1 MLLFDWLRADAQEHP
16 DKPAAIF
23 SGVKNE
29 ALARVSFSELD
40 SRSDRIAAF
49 LQDQGVG
56 PGDRVALLCDNTLSG
71 LCWFWGVLKTGAA
84 TVDVPGLA
92 GRETI
97 QGVLDEARPKAIC
110 IDPGPMKKH
119 VAVDGGLALPSLVLC
134 TAEGA
139 EMALQRKLTVRTLE
153 EVLVSEG
160 RPAPPNIDENA
171 PALIVYTSGTTGRP
185 NGVMLSH
192 RNFASNLLAGNEMMG
207 LSSEDS
213 ILVAVP
219 LHYIHGR
226 MQLLWHAMIGGTV
239 VFSSG
244 FAFPQKV
251 LQELTEFATTGFSGV
266 PYHFK
271 QLMDR
276 SKMAKTPPESLRY
289 VLITGGALPIDELK
303 RLDEMLPN
311 TGLHIAYGQTEAS
324 PRITYI
330 GPDEL
335 FVKAQD
341 GKFSVGKA
349 LPGTT
354 LEILGNDEQPVGPNQ
369 IGEVAAGGP
378 NIMLGYVS
386 GDHVSLGKIDA
397 QGRLRT
403 GDLAYLDDDGHLFLQ
418 GRSSEMIKS
427 AGERIFPQEIEA
439 VLIKHPRVQEV
450 AVIGLKD
457 PTLGERI
464 VAYVELT
471 EGEDPRS
478 SGSSSGSSSELSS
491 ELKKLCLE
499 SMPFVRVPKAFIVRD
514 ELPKTG
520 SGKVSRGLLRK
531 EAAAEAESKK

>member
-1 MLLFDWLRADAQEHP
+1 MLLFEWLRADAKTHP

-23 SGVKNE
+23 CGASGIE
-29 ALARVSFSELD
+29 GEDRISFAELD
-40 SRSDRIAAF
+40 RRSDAVAAF
-49 LQDQGVG
+49 LQARGVG
-56 PGDRVALLCDNTLSG
+56 RGDRVAILCDNTLPA
-71 LCWFWGVLKTGAA
+71 LCWFWGVLKAGAA

-92 GRETI
+92 GRDTI
-97 QGVLDEARPKAIC
+97 QAVLDEAAPKAIC
-110 IDPGPMKKH
+110 LDPKPANKH
-119 VAVDGGLALPSLVLC
+119 GIGESALRLPSLVLTTDEC
-134 TAEGA
+134 AAALAAEGR
-139 EMALQRKLTVRTLE
+139 EVVTLGS
-153 EVLVSEG
+153 VLGEG
-160 RPAPPNIDENA
+160 GTPGPCEAQPDD

-192 RNFASNLLAGNEMMG
+192 HNFASNLEAGNELMG
-207 LSSEDS
+207 LTHEDS
-213 ILVAVP
+213 ILVVVP

-226 MQLLWHAMIGGTV
+226 MQLLWHAMVAGTI
-239 VFSSG
+239 VFSAG

-251 LQELTEFATTGFSGV
+251 LLELVEHETTGFSGV
-266 PYHFK
+266 PFHFK

-276 SKMAKTPPESLRY
+276 SKMSKTPPEALRY

-303 RLDEMLPN
+303 RLDDMLPN
-311 TGLHIAYGQTEAS
+311 TGIHIAYGQTEAS

-335 FVKAQD
+335 FVKAQG

-354 LEILGNDEQPVGPNQ
+354 LEILGSDEQPVGPGQ

-386 GDHVSLGKIDA
+386 GDHRELGKIDA

-403 GDLAYLDDDGHLFLQ
+403 GDLAYLDDDGHLYLA

-439 VLIKHPRVQEV
+439 VLAKHPRVDEV
-450 AVIGLKD
+450 AVIGIKD

-464 VAYVELT
+464 VAYLHLT
-471 EGEDPRS
+471 EGEAL
-478 SGSSSGSSSELSS
+478 EAATF
-491 ELKKLCLE
+491 KALCLE
-499 SMPFVRVPKAFIVRD
+499 SLPFVRVPKTFVIRD
-514 ELPKTG
+514 TPLPKTG
-520 SGKVSRGLLRK
+520 SGKVSRGKLRQD
-531 EAAAEAESKK
+531 AAEDPPA